1 MKDCIKYDESK
12 DTYVWNTDICYR
24 DEYSTIC
31 VPNHKCENNTHLFE
45 EVKSCLNVAPPSP
58 EEKCLAQHDYTLK
71 PWQASM
77 RRCSN
82 KWECCKAESYW
93 SDDYNDWTYEMCWQ
107 NRDILRDMH
116 TCLKYPPYVAP
127 PPRPPSPYATPPSPE
142 LDREDNYQRCF
153 PQAKHWWEE
162 QPMQPLRDDPLCR
175 RRYKIA
181 GYHDETAHCTD
192 VWDKCKRGGSAK
204 KDSNEYDEYCSHNH
218 DFLYSMQECSDC
230 LDGIGVD
237 TCVAEFLD
245 TTYTVIETCTQDPGA
260 CAKDIFEK
268 AEQFTDI
275 LADSTQLKE
284 IKYDCGKRYC
294 GAV

>member
-1 MKDCIKYDESK
+1 
-12 DTYVWNTDICYR
+12 
-24 DEYSTIC
+24 
-31 VPNHKCENNTHLFE
+31 
-45 EVKSCLNVAPPSP
+45 
-58 EEKCLAQHDYTLK
+58 
-71 PWQASM
+71 
-77 RRCSN
+77 
-82 KWECCKAESYW
+82 
-93 SDDYNDWTYEMCWQ
+93 
-107 NRDILRDMH
+107 
-116 TCLKYPPYVAP
+116 
-127 PPRPPSPYATPPSPE
+127 
-142 LDREDNYQRCF
+142 
-153 PQAKHWWEE
+153 
-162 QPMQPLRDDPLCR
+162 MQPLRDDPLCR